1 MKAESPALSFYS
13 CPTAGIK
20 RLRRH
25 RFYTSLKGRV
35 RDMKELVRL
44 EGITKAYG
52 DHVIIPPLS
61 LSIHDGEFLTLL
73 GPSGCGKTTLLR
85 MLAGLD
91 TPTKGKII
99 LDGQDITNLPPYKR
113 DVNMVFQNYA
123 LFPHMTAEEN
133 IGFGLRM
140 KGVGKEEAAKRTQ
153 KLLKLIRLEDLRSR
167 YPSQMSGG
175 QQQRVA
181 LARAIVI
188 RPQVLLM
195 DEPLSNLDAKLRIE
209 MRNAIKQ
216 IQRRVDITTVY
227 VTHDQEEA
235 LAVSDRIAVMN
246 GGVICQIGRPADI
259 YKRPKNVFVSTFIG
273 LSNLLDGHIV
283 KKGDKTSISFKENE
297 DWLVDMDNLSGGVE
311 DGEEVIISVRPEE
324 FDMEPGTKEGIRGVI
339 RSSVFLGLTTHYF
352 ITTGS
357 GQELEILQTQEGH
370 DILPDGSAVT
380 LTVKAGRIN
389 VFRRATEETLIR
401 EEGL

>member
-13 CPTAGIK
+13 CLIAGIK

-181 LARAIVI
+181 VARALVNN
-188 RPQVLLM
+188 PKMLLL
-195 DEPLSNLDAKLRIE
+195 DEPLGALDYQLRKTLQIE
-209 MRNAIKQ
+209 LKDLQ
-216 IQRRVDITTVY
+216 EELGLTFVF

-235 LAVSDRIAVMN
+235 LTMSDRI
-246 GGVICQIGRPADI
+246 VIMD
-259 YKRPKNVFVSTFIG
+259 
-273 LSNLLDGHIV
+273 LSLIHI
-283 KKGDKTSISFKENE
+283 
-297 DWLVDMDNLSGGVE
+297 
-311 DGEEVIISVRPEE
+311 
-324 FDMEPGTKEGIRGVI
+324 
-339 RSSVFLGLTTHYF
+339 
-352 ITTGS
+352 
-357 GQELEILQTQEGH
+357 
-370 DILPDGSAVT
+370 
-380 LTVKAGRIN
+380 
-389 VFRRATEETLIR
+389 
-401 EEGL
+401 

>member
-13 CPTAGIK
+13 CLIAGIK

-167 YPSQMSGG
+167 YPAQMSGG

-181 LARAIVI
+181 VARALVNN
-188 RPQVLLM
+188 PKMLLL
-195 DEPLSNLDAKLRIE
+195 DEPLGALDYQLR
-209 MRNAIKQ
+209 KTLQ
-216 IQRRVDITTVY
+216 I
-227 VTHDQEEA
+227 
-235 LAVSDRIAVMN
+235 
-246 GGVICQIGRPADI
+246 
-259 YKRPKNVFVSTFIG
+259 
-273 LSNLLDGHIV
+273 
-283 KKGDKTSISFKENE
+283 
-297 DWLVDMDNLSGGVE
+297 
-311 DGEEVIISVRPEE
+311 
-324 FDMEPGTKEGIRGVI
+324 
-339 RSSVFLGLTTHYF
+339 
-352 ITTGS
+352 
-357 GQELEILQTQEGH
+357 
-370 DILPDGSAVT
+370 
-380 LTVKAGRIN
+380 
-389 VFRRATEETLIR
+389 
-401 EEGL
+401 

>member
-1 MKAESPALSFYS
+1 M
-13 CPTAGIK
+13 G
-20 RLRRH
+20 
-25 RFYTSLKGRV
+25 
-35 RDMKELVRL
+35 
-44 EGITKAYG
+44 
-52 DHVIIPPLS
+52 
-61 LSIHDGEFLTLL
+61 
-73 GPSGCGKTTLLR
+73 
-85 MLAGLD
+85 
-91 TPTKGKII
+91 
-99 LDGQDITNLPPYKR
+99 
-113 DVNMVFQNYA
+113 MVFQNYA
-123 LFPHMTAEEN
+123 IFPHMSVKDNVA
-133 IGFGLRM
+133 FGLRM
-140 KGVGKEEAAKRTQ
+140 RKVPEKEIEERVDKI
-153 KLLKLIRLEDLRSR
+153 LKIVKIDHLKDRMPTAL
-167 YPSQMSGG
+167 SGG

-311 DGEEVIISVRPEE
+311 DGEEVIVSVRPEE
-324 FDMEPGTKEGIRGVI
+324 FNMEPGTKEGIRGVI

-352 ITTGS
+352 ITTDG
-357 GQELEILQTQEGH
+357 GQELEILQTQEGQ

>member
-1 MKAESPALSFYS
+1 MEKPTEKKILLDCRDVSLGYEGQALWQGLTFQVRSGDYLCVVGENGSGKSTLLKSMLGLLKPMKGEIVLDRSLRAGAIGYLPQQTQAQKDFPATVTEVVRSGFLNGRGAHF
-13 CPTAGIK
+13 
-20 RLRRH
+20 
-25 RFYTSLKGRV
+25 FYTAQEKSTALMHMGKLGILELKDRCY
-35 RDMKELVRL
+35 REL
-44 EGITKAYG
+44 
-52 DHVIIPPLS
+52 
-61 LSIHDGEFLTLL
+61 
-73 GPSGCGKTTLLR
+73 
-85 MLAGLD
+85 
-91 TPTKGKII
+91 
-99 LDGQDITNLPPYKR
+99 
-113 DVNMVFQNYA
+113 
-123 LFPHMTAEEN
+123 
-133 IGFGLRM
+133 
-140 KGVGKEEAAKRTQ
+140 
-153 KLLKLIRLEDLRSR
+153 
-167 YPSQMSGG
+167 SGG

-246 GGVICQIGRPADI
+246 GGVICQIGKPADI

-324 FDMEPGTKEGIRGVI
+324 FDMEPGMKEGIHGVI

-352 ITTGS
+352 ITTDG

>member
-1 MKAESPALSFYS
+1 
-13 CPTAGIK
+13 
-20 RLRRH
+20 
-25 RFYTSLKGRV
+25 
-35 RDMKELVRL
+35 MKELVRL

-181 LARAIVI
+181 VARALVNN
-188 RPQVLLM
+188 PKMLLL
-195 DEPLSNLDAKLRIE
+195 DEPLGALDYQLRKTLQIE
-209 MRNAIKQ
+209 LKDLQ
-216 IQRRVDITTVY
+216 EELGLTFVF

-235 LAVSDRIAVMN
+235 LTMSDRI
-246 GGVICQIGRPADI
+246 VIMDKGEIQQDDDPNTI
-259 YKRPKNVFVSTFIG
+259 YHYPKTKFVAGFIG
-273 LSNLLDGHIV
+273 ESNFLITGRKFLSSALKAESLRRKDGDDSHPAPRFF
-283 KKGDKTSISFKENE
+283 GT
-297 DWLVDMDNLSGGVE
+297 VDD
-311 DGEEVIISVRPEE
+311 VIFTAPLIKYSSALTARA
-324 FDMEPGTKEGIRGVI
+324 R
-339 RSSVFLGLTTHYF
+339 RSSPTSTLMTSTVGRSTTM
-352 ITTGS
+352 
-357 GQELEILQTQEGH
+357 
-370 DILPDGSAVT
+370 
-380 LTVKAGRIN
+380 
-389 VFRRATEETLIR
+389 
-401 EEGL
+401 

>member
-227 VTHDQEEA
+227 VTHDQAEA
-235 LAVSDRIAVMN
+235 MSLSDKI
-246 GGVICQIGRPADI
+246 
-259 YKRPKNVFVSTFIG
+259 
-273 LSNLLDGHIV
+273 LSLIHI
-283 KKGDKTSISFKENE
+283 
-297 DWLVDMDNLSGGVE
+297 
-311 DGEEVIISVRPEE
+311 
-324 FDMEPGTKEGIRGVI
+324 
-339 RSSVFLGLTTHYF
+339 
-352 ITTGS
+352 
-357 GQELEILQTQEGH
+357 
-370 DILPDGSAVT
+370 
-380 LTVKAGRIN
+380 
-389 VFRRATEETLIR
+389 
-401 EEGL
+401 

>member
-13 CPTAGIK
+13 CLIAGIK

-25 RFYTSLKGRV
+25 RFCTSLKGRV

-140 KGVGKEEAAKRTQ
+140 KGVGREEAAKRTQ

-175 QQQRVA
+175 QQQRVGV
-181 LARAIVI
+181 ARAL
-188 RPQVLLM
+188 VLDPEIIFA
-195 DEPLSNLDAKLRIE
+195 DEPTGNLDSKTSAEVLGL
-209 MRNAIKQ
+209 MRKVVTEKNQ
-216 IQRRVDITTVY
+216 TMVM
-227 VTHDQEEA
+227 VTHDNH
-235 LAVSDRIAVMN
+235 LAGFADRIFH
-246 GGVICQIGRPADI
+246 II
-259 YKRPKNVFVSTFIG
+259 
-273 LSNLLDGHIV
+273 DGKIV
-283 KKGDKTSISFKENE
+283 KIEDRSEYKEDE
-297 DWLVDMDNLSGGVE
+297 
-311 DGEEVIISVRPEE
+311 
-324 FDMEPGTKEGIRGVI
+324 
-339 RSSVFLGLTTHYF
+339 
-352 ITTGS
+352 
-357 GQELEILQTQEGH
+357 Q
-370 DILPDGSAVT
+370 
-380 LTVKAGRIN
+380 
-389 VFRRATEETLIR
+389 
-401 EEGL
+401 

>member
-13 CPTAGIK
+13 CPTAGMK
-20 RLRRH
+20 QLRHR
-25 RFYTSLKGRV
+25 RFYTPLKGRV

-167 YPSQMSGG
+167 YPAQMSGG
-175 QQQRVA
+175 
-181 LARAIVI
+181 
-188 RPQVLLM
+188 
-195 DEPLSNLDAKLRIE
+195 
-209 MRNAIKQ
+209 
-216 IQRRVDITTVY
+216 
-227 VTHDQEEA
+227 
-235 LAVSDRIAVMN
+235 
-246 GGVICQIGRPADI
+246 
-259 YKRPKNVFVSTFIG
+259 
-273 LSNLLDGHIV
+273 
-283 KKGDKTSISFKENE
+283 
-297 DWLVDMDNLSGGVE
+297 
-311 DGEEVIISVRPEE
+311 
-324 FDMEPGTKEGIRGVI
+324 
-339 RSSVFLGLTTHYF
+339 
-352 ITTGS
+352 
-357 GQELEILQTQEGH
+357 
-370 DILPDGSAVT
+370 
-380 LTVKAGRIN
+380 
-389 VFRRATEETLIR
+389 
-401 EEGL
+401 

>member
-175 QQQRVA
+175 QQQR
-181 LARAIVI
+181 LCIARAMAVS
-188 RPQVLLM
+188 PSVLLM
-195 DEPLSNLDAKLRIE
+195 DEPASALDPISTAKVEELIHE
-209 MRNAIKQ
+209 LKKDYTIV
-216 IQRRVDITTVY
+216 I
-227 VTHDQEEA
+227 VTHNMQQA
-235 LAVSDRIAVMN
+235 ARVSD
-246 GGVICQIGRPADI
+246 
-259 YKRPKNVFVSTFIG
+259 
-273 LSNLLDGHIV
+273 
-283 KKGDKTSISFKENE
+283 KTAFFY
-297 DWLVDMDNLSGGVE
+297 M
-311 DGEEVIISVRPEE
+311 GEMVE
-324 FDMEPGTKEGIRGVI
+324 FDNTKKIFTNPEKEA
-339 RSSVFLGLTTHYF
+339 TQNY
-352 ITTGS
+352 IT
-357 GQELEILQTQEGH
+357 
-370 DILPDGSAVT
+370 
-380 LTVKAGRIN
+380 GR
-389 VFRRATEETLIR
+389 F
-401 EEGL
+401 G

>member
-1 MKAESPALSFYS
+1 MSVSIDIDKVV
-13 CPTAGIK
+13 K
-20 RLRRH
+20 
-25 RFYTSLKGRV
+25 K
-35 RDMKELVRL
+35 
-44 EGITKAYG
+44 YG
-52 DHVIIPPLS
+52 DTVVVNGLS
-61 LSIHDGEFLTLL
+61 VDIMPGEFFTLL

-85 MLAGLD
+85 M
-91 TPTKGKII
+91 II
-99 LDGQDITNLPPYKR
+99 GFNSIEGGTISVDGNVIN
-113 DVNMVFQNYA
+113 DVATDERNMGMVFQNYA
-123 LFPHMTAEEN
+123 IFPHMSVKDNVA
-133 IGFGLRM
+133 FGLRM
-140 KGVGKEEAAKRTQ
+140 RKVPEKEIEERVDKI
-153 KLLKLIRLEDLRSR
+153 LKIVKIDHLKDRMPTAL
-167 YPSQMSGG
+167 SGG

-297 DWLVDMDNLSGGVE
+297 DWLVDMDNLSGVVE
-311 DGEEVIISVRPEE
+311 DGEEVIIPSARKNLIWSPAR
-324 FDMEPGTKEGIRGVI
+324 KRG
-339 RSSVFLGLTTHYF
+339 F
-352 ITTGS
+352 
-357 GQELEILQTQEGH
+357 
-370 DILPDGSAVT
+370 A
-380 LTVKAGRIN
+380 A
-389 VFRRATEETLIR
+389 
-401 EEGL
+401 

>member
-1 MKAESPALSFYS
+1 
-13 CPTAGIK
+13 
-20 RLRRH
+20 
-25 RFYTSLKGRV
+25 
-35 RDMKELVRL
+35 MKELVRL

-52 DHVIIPPLS
+52 DHIIIPPLS

-140 KGVGKEEAAKRTQ
+140 KGVGREEAAKRPQ

-181 LARAIVI
+181 VARALV
-188 RPQVLLM
+188 
-195 DEPLSNLDAKLRIE
+195 N
-209 MRNAIKQ
+209 N
-216 IQRRVDITTVY
+216 
-227 VTHDQEEA
+227 
-235 LAVSDRIAVMN
+235 
-246 GGVICQIGRPADI
+246 
-259 YKRPKNVFVSTFIG
+259 PKM
-273 LSNLLDGHIV
+273 LLLD
-283 KKGDKTSISFKENE
+283 
-297 DWLVDMDNLSGGVE
+297 
-311 DGEEVIISVRPEE
+311 
-324 FDMEPGTKEGIRGVI
+324 
-339 RSSVFLGLTTHYF
+339 
-352 ITTGS
+352 
-357 GQELEILQTQEGH
+357 
-370 DILPDGSAVT
+370 
-380 LTVKAGRIN
+380 
-389 VFRRATEETLIR
+389 
-401 EEGL
+401 

>member
-1 MKAESPALSFYS
+1 
-13 CPTAGIK
+13 
-20 RLRRH
+20 
-25 RFYTSLKGRV
+25 
-35 RDMKELVRL
+35 
-44 EGITKAYG
+44 
-52 DHVIIPPLS
+52 
-61 LSIHDGEFLTLL
+61 
-73 GPSGCGKTTLLR
+73 
-85 MLAGLD
+85 
-91 TPTKGKII
+91 
-99 LDGQDITNLPPYKR
+99 
-113 DVNMVFQNYA
+113 
-123 LFPHMTAEEN
+123 
-133 IGFGLRM
+133 
-140 KGVGKEEAAKRTQ
+140 
-153 KLLKLIRLEDLRSR
+153 
-167 YPSQMSGG
+167 
-175 QQQRVA
+175 
-181 LARAIVI
+181 
-188 RPQVLLM
+188 M

-339 RSSVFLGLTTHYF
+339 RSSVFLGLTT
-352 ITTGS
+352 
-357 GQELEILQTQEGH
+357 QELEILQTQEGH

>member
-13 CPTAGIK
+13 CLIAGIK

-140 KGVGKEEAAKRTQ
+140 KGVG
-153 KLLKLIRLEDLRSR
+153 
-167 YPSQMSGG
+167 
-175 QQQRVA
+175 
-181 LARAIVI
+181 
-188 RPQVLLM
+188 
-195 DEPLSNLDAKLRIE
+195 
-209 MRNAIKQ
+209 
-216 IQRRVDITTVY
+216 
-227 VTHDQEEA
+227 
-235 LAVSDRIAVMN
+235 
-246 GGVICQIGRPADI
+246 
-259 YKRPKNVFVSTFIG
+259 
-273 LSNLLDGHIV
+273 
-283 KKGDKTSISFKENE
+283 
-297 DWLVDMDNLSGGVE
+297 
-311 DGEEVIISVRPEE
+311 
-324 FDMEPGTKEGIRGVI
+324 
-339 RSSVFLGLTTHYF
+339 
-352 ITTGS
+352 
-357 GQELEILQTQEGH
+357 
-370 DILPDGSAVT
+370 
-380 LTVKAGRIN
+380 
-389 VFRRATEETLIR
+389 R
-401 EEGL
+401 E

>member
-13 CPTAGIK
+13 CPTAGMK
-20 RLRRH
+20 QLRHR
-25 RFYTSLKGRV
+25 RFYTPLKGRV

-167 YPSQMSGG
+167 YPAQMSGG

-181 LARAIVI
+181 VARALVNN
-188 RPQVLLM
+188 PKMLLL
-195 DEPLSNLDAKLRIE
+195 DEPLGALDYQLRKTLQIE
-209 MRNAIKQ
+209 LKDLQ
-216 IQRRVDITTVY
+216 EELGLTFVF

-235 LAVSDRIAVMN
+235 LTMSDRI
-246 GGVICQIGRPADI
+246 VIMDKGEIQQDDDPNTI
-259 YKRPKNVFVSTFIG
+259 YHYPKTKFVAEFIG
-273 LSNLLDGHIV
+273 ESNFFDDGKEILALRPEKLNLCGGKDGDDSHPAPRFFGTVDDVIFYGTIDKVFIRLDG
-283 KKGDKTSISFKENE
+283 T
-297 DWLVDMDNLSGGVE
+297 
-311 DGEEVIISVRPEE
+311 
-324 FDMEPGTKEGIRGVI
+324 
-339 RSSVFLGLTTHYF
+339 
-352 ITTGS
+352 
-357 GQELEILQTQEGH
+357 GQEVLAYQYFDDVHRWQ
-370 DILPDGSAVT
+370 
-380 LTVKAGRIN
+380 IN
-389 VFRRATEETLIR
+389 DHVGIWWYEKDEVRVER
-401 EEGL
+401 

>member
-1 MKAESPALSFYS
+1 
-13 CPTAGIK
+13 
-20 RLRRH
+20 
-25 RFYTSLKGRV
+25 
-35 RDMKELVRL
+35 MKELVRL

-167 YPSQMSGG
+167 YPAQMSGG

-181 LARAIVI
+181 VARALVNN
-188 RPQVLLM
+188 PKMLLL
-195 DEPLSNLDAKLRIE
+195 DEPLGALDYQLR
-209 MRNAIKQ
+209 
-216 IQRRVDITTVY
+216 
-227 VTHDQEEA
+227 
-235 LAVSDRIAVMN
+235 
-246 GGVICQIGRPADI
+246 
-259 YKRPKNVFVSTFIG
+259 KRS
-273 LSNLLDGHIV
+273 
-283 KKGDKTSISFKENE
+283 
-297 DWLVDMDNLSGGVE
+297 
-311 DGEEVIISVRPEE
+311 
-324 FDMEPGTKEGIRGVI
+324 
-339 RSSVFLGLTTHYF
+339 RSS
-352 ITTGS
+352 
-357 GQELEILQTQEGH
+357 
-370 DILPDGSAVT
+370 
-380 LTVKAGRIN
+380 
-389 VFRRATEETLIR
+389 
-401 EEGL
+401 